1 MCGRFT
7 LYDNKDVIEN
17 EFEVEIEQPGLF
29 NPSYNIAPTQNS
41 LVIYTKEDKRICTPM
56 RWGLIPFWS
65 KDIKIGY
72 KMINARAETVDE
84 KPSFKKPLKDKR
96 CLVLT
101 NGFYE
106 WKKVDSKTKI
116 PYFVRLKNKK
126 PFAFAGLWENWNK
139 EGNDLNTF
147 TIITTSVNK
156 LMEEIHNR
164 MPVILGREGK
174 YKWLDPD
181 LKDASELK
189 DMLIPYP
196 SEEMEAY
203 EISMFVNSPKNNS
216 PMCIHPVN

>member
-7 LYDNKDVIEN
+7 LFDNKDIIEN
-17 EFEVEIEQPGLF
+17 EFEVEIEQPDLF
-29 NPSYNIAPTQNS
+29 SSSYNIAPTQNS
-41 LVIYTKEDKRICTPM
+41 LVIYTSEDKRICTTM
-56 RWGLIPFWS
+56 RWGLVPFWS

-84 KPSFKKPLKDKR
+84 KTSFKRPLKDKR

-106 WKKVDSKTKI
+106 WKKTDNKTKM
-116 PYFVRLKNKK
+116 PYFIRLKNKK

-147 TIITTSVNK
+147 TIITTSANE
-156 LMEEIHNR
+156 LMEYIHDR
-164 MPVILGREGK
+164 MPVILNKEGR

-181 LKDASELK
+181 LKDTSELK
-189 DMLIPYP
+189 ESLVPYP
-196 SEEMEAY
+196 PEEMEAY
-203 EISMFVNSPKNNS
+203 EISTFVNSPKNNS
-216 PMCIHPVN
+216 PECIETVD